1 MRKSATVRLTLL
13 LSVAAAC
20 SSRECLDASG
30 GVVPDSVCEADAGV
44 WHSSRSHYYGGYFR
58 SWGSGWGT
66 RSTGGSSVSAPSG
79 ASRGGFGA
87 TGAAHGAAS

>member
-20 SSRECLDASG
+20 SSRECVDASG
-30 GVVPDSVCEADAGV
+30 SAVADSVCEADAGV
-44 WHSSRSHYYGGYFR
+44 WRSSRSRTFGGYFR
-58 SWGSGWGT
+58 GGGS
-66 RSTGGSSVSAPSG
+66 RSTGGSSVSPPSG

-87 TGAAHGAAS
+87 TGAAHGSSS

>member
-20 SSRECLDASG
+20 SSRECVDASG
-30 GVVPDSVCEADAGV
+30 GVVSDSVCEADAGV
-44 WHSSRSHYYGGYFR
+44 WHSSRSHFYGGYFR
-58 SWGSGWGT
+58 GWGYH
-66 RSTGGSSVSAPSG
+66 STGGSSVSAPSG

-87 TGAAHGAAS
+87 TGAAHGSAT